1 MCFFAKKAQLGGSM
15 KKYPTDKEIEEEVDY
30 FLEHLDELAAKQQA
44 ERKAYFENPANAERI
59 ARTRQRLAIAEQL
72 YKADT
77 RRVLHRLKLPRYKF
91 FYYSTMIPYSI
102 RC

>member
-1 MCFFAKKAQLGGSM
+1 M

-72 YKADT
+72 YKARHKAGLT
-77 RRVLHRLKLPRYKF
+77 QAEVAARMKVSQPLVARLEWSVAVAIFPV
-91 FYYSTMIPYSI
+91 I
-102 RC
+102 RS

>member
-1 MCFFAKKAQLGGSM
+1 MQFFCEKYIFIETKKGSM

-59 ARTRQRLAIAEQL
+59 TQTRQRLAIAEEL
-72 YKADT
+72 YKAT
-77 RRVLHRLKLPRYKF
+77 HGGRRGKK
-91 FYYSTMIPYSI
+91 
-102 RC
+102 

>member
-1 MCFFAKKAQLGGSM
+1 LCFFARKAQLGGSM

-72 YKADT
+72 YKARHKAGLT
-77 RRVLHRLKLPRYKF
+77 QAEVA
-91 FYYSTMIPYSI
+91 TV
-102 RC
+102 